1 MRSCRLT
8 EPGQG
13 ILGVARDP
21 TGNSV
26 DSTCPQVSSRGVSV
40 VGDYKLYVAQ
50 LRREGDIFV
59 SFDPQ
64 WCPKD
69 ESGQHQTKERMQQ
82 CPMSLL
88 SLPALPQAIPL
99 PHSTPG
105 QIFPNN
111 LYCWSQSAPI
121 SRQRA
126 CLPSPHP
133 SQSGRAVKDYS
144 RQTRNNVLL
153 YLIRLNCCCTE
164 KKKKKKKQKGKS
176 PAYTQGDAGLGI
188 PHLQTCLPGS

>member
-1 MRSCRLT
+1 MHSCRLT

-26 DSTCPQVSSRGVSV
+26 DSTCPQMSSRGVSV
-40 VGDYKLYVAQ
+40 VGDYKLYVVQ
-50 LRREGDIFV
+50 LRCEGDIFV

-69 ESGQHQTKERMQQ
+69 ESGQHQTKDRMQQ

-88 SLPALPQAIPL
+88 SLPALPHAIPL

-121 SRQRA
+121 SWQRA
-126 CLPSPHP
+126 CLPSPYP

-153 YLIRLNCCCTE
+153 HLIRLNCCCTE
-164 KKKKKKKQKGKS
+164 KKKKKKTEGKIS
-176 PAYTQGDAGLGI
+176 CLHSGGAGLGI